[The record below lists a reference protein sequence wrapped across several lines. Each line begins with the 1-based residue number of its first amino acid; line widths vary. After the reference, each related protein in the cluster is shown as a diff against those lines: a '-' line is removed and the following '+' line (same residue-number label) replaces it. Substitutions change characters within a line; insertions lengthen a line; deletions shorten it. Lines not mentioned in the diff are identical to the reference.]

1 MCTKTL
7 AVETETILESIP
19 EWDGSFDELTD
30 DLHTQI
36 PLIIS
41 CNWGTI
47 EKELMCSTKEHHSV
61 KKNRC
66 IMNLL
71 GQTTESEISGY
82 EDSQPSSL
90 ERKITSQKYM
100 AMSMDEFL
108 DSHPLPA
115 NIKEIEDQSN
125 GKNLHFLRSIDP
137 TNIKKEVSDSL
148 DYANS
153 FWNVN

>member
-1 MCTKTL
+1 MDYANSL
-7 AVETETILESIP
+7 GLSNSLSRYIL
-19 EWDGSFDELTD
+19 
-30 DLHTQI
+30 
-36 PLIIS
+36 
-41 CNWGTI
+41 
-47 EKELMCSTKEHHSV
+47 
-61 KKNRC
+61 
-66 IMNLL
+66 NLL
-71 GQTTESEISGY
+71 RQTTESEISSY

-90 ERKITSQKYM
+90 ECTITSQKYM

-115 NIKEIEDQSN
+115 NIKEVDCQSN

-153 FWNVN
+153 FWNFN